1 MGSSGS
7 ADPPRLIRN
16 EFKFLNQEAH
26 EGKPVHFLLLTFF
39 VVFVSIVFQ
48 DLRAYAF
55 STCEKSS
62 STGVDRPKIVTDTRS
77 LLFS

>member
-1 MGSSGS
+1 MT
-7 ADPPRLIRN
+7 A
-16 EFKFLNQEAH
+16 KFTKHTKENLF
-26 EGKPVHFLLLTFF
+26 HFLLLTFF
-39 VVFVSIVFQ
+39 VVFVSFVFQ

>member
-1 MGSSGS
+1 MGASGRDRALPVTHVAAAAKAPANRCAFNS
-7 ADPPRLIRN
+7 HDPNVACTLARD
-16 EFKFLNQEAH
+16 
-26 EGKPVHFLLLTFF
+26 V
-39 VVFVSIVFQ
+39 
-48 DLRAYAF
+48 YAF